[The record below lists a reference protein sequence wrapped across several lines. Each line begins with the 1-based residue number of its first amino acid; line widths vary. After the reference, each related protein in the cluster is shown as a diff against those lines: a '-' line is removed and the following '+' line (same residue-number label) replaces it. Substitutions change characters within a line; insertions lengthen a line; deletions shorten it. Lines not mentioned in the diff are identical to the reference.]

1 VSGPSRTAKKIARF
15 ILLID
20 ALPRL
25 RGVLPPQAAAAVER
39 ILRASGAF
47 RTREIEMMRA
57 AWTQRFYVRVEGLLG
72 GRGQLLWFGL
82 RKRFVA
88 DEVQAALDAGVTQ
101 LLVVGAGFDP
111 LAAVVAQR
119 RPDVLC
125 VEIDAPPTAE
135 PKRKGLAEGG
145 LTQPNLHVL
154 AVDLAT
160 HPLADALHA
169 VPWRADARSVV
180 VAEGLLMYL
189 RPLDVE
195 RFFGALAGSTGPGS
209 RIVFTAI
216 DADERG
222 RPRLGVLDGPI
233 RFLLRL
239 VGEAMRWG
247 IRPSDLPSFLERL
260 GWHITAQPDVV
271 TLRKNVLDP
280 LGLHEE
286 PVAPYEHLA
295 VAERSRGRF

>member
-20 ALPRL
+20 AVPRL
-25 RGVLPPQAAAAVER
+25 VGVLPPGAAQTAER

-57 AWTQRFYVRVEGLLG
+57 AWTQRFYARAERWLG

-88 DEVQAALDAGVTQ
+88 DEVQAAIEAGATQ

-111 LAAVVAQR
+111 LATSVAQR

-135 PKRKGLAEGG
+135 PKRTGIERSGLAR
-145 LTQPNLHVL
+145 PNLHVL
-154 AVDLAT
+154 AIDLSQR
-160 HPLADALHA
+160 PLAEVLQA
-169 VPWRADARSVV
+169 VPWQSDARSVV

-189 RPLDVE
+189 RPADVE
-195 RFFGALAGSTGPGS
+195 AFLRALAQTTGSGS
-209 RIVFTAI
+209 RIVLTSV
-216 DADERG
+216 DADEHG
-222 RPRLGVLDGPI
+222 RPHIGVLDGPI
-233 RFLLRL
+233 RFVLRL
-239 VGEAMRWG
+239 VGEAMHWG
-247 IRPSDLPSFLERL
+247 IRPPALPAFLERL
-260 GWHITAQPDVV
+260 GWHAIAQPDVP
-271 TLRKNVLDP
+271 TLRTRILDP

-286 PVAPYEHLA
+286 PIAAYEHLA
-295 VAERSRGRF
+295 VAERSR